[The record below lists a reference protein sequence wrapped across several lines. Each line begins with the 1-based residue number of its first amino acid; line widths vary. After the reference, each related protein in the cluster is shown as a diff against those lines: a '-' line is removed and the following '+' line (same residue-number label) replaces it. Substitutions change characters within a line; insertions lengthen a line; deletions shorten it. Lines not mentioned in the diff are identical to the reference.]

1 MRANSV
7 QRNAR
12 CWNSTGVGHGPRHY
26 SADQEDAKTVAKNF
40 NGFNVADGFHLTSN
54 MLKCEKDVLTYN
66 LPNPNI
72 YLLER
77 QCDRLRKEEEAVHIV
92 LRAARD
98 YQSTWTIEP

>member
-40 NGFNVADGFHLTSN
+40 NGFNVADDFHLTSN
-54 MLKCEKDVLTYN
+54 MLTCEKDIGETMWPSEKRRRRESSYRSEGSTG
-66 LPNPNI
+66 LPKDLDYRTINPGGGF
-72 YLLER
+72 
-77 QCDRLRKEEEAVHIV
+77 
-92 LRAARD
+92 
-98 YQSTWTIEP
+98 